1 MSVEQLNQLNIEELI
16 ITLENVLKILK
27 QYSKVS
33 NSSITFKEFVDYW
46 FEAYASTAVKP
57 STQKRYRQLLKPA
70 LRAIGNKPLNKVKP
84 LDIQNIYIALAGT
97 QSNCTI
103 LKLHRLLHE
112 IFKHAQMWEYI
123 SDNPVKKVVPPTP
136 EKKVFD
142 VWDVETAKRFLEII
156 KDEPI
161 YYPALIALHT
171 GMRAGEILSLKWC
184 DVNFETRV
192 ISIVKSERKNRGL
205 KTVNL
210 KTKTSKRAVYMNDIL
225 YKELKNLYEITK
237 PKPDDF
243 VCPRLPTGNLTV
255 GYLSKRFKLLVKR
268 YNFPVIRFHDLRHTF
283 ATLMLSLGVNTK
295 IVAEILG
302 HSDIKL
308 TADTYSHVLPTMQ
321 ESAMKEFSKLW
332 K

>member
-1 MSVEQLNQLNIEELI
+1 MGIEQFKIENL
-16 ITLENVLKILK
+16 TAVLEDVLKFLK
-27 QYSKVS
+27 QQSELK
-33 NSSITFKEFVDYW
+33 NNSITFQEFVSYW
-46 FEAYASTAVKP
+46 FEAYAKIAVKQ
-57 STQKRYRQLLKPA
+57 STQKRYKELLKPA
-70 LRAIGNKPLNKVKP
+70 IQAIGSKPLSDVKP
-84 LDIQNIYIALAGT
+84 LDIQKIYISLTGKI
-97 QSNCTI
+97 SDCTI

-112 IFKHAQMWEYI
+112 IFKHAVMWEYI
-123 SDNPVKKVVPPTP
+123 SNNPVKKVLPPSP

-142 VWDVETAKRFLEII
+142 VWDAETAKRFLEVIRN
-156 KDEPI
+156 ETI
-161 YYPALIALHT
+161 YYPVLIALHT
-171 GMRAGEILSLKWC
+171 GMRAGEIVSLKWC
-184 DVNFETRV
+184 DVNFEARI
-192 ISIVKSERKNRGL
+192 ISVVKSVRNNRGL
-205 KTVNL
+205 KTSDV
-210 KTKTSKRAVYMNDIL
+210 KTKTSKRSVYINDVL
-225 YKELKNLYEITK
+225 YSELKNLYEITK

-255 GYLSKRFKLLVKR
+255 EYLSKRFKKLVKR

-321 ESAMKEFSKLW
+321 ESAMKEFIKLW

>member
-1 MSVEQLNQLNIEELI
+1 MNIEIENL
-16 ITLENVLKILK
+16 TVMLEDILK
-27 QYSKVS
+27 FLKQHSDSKS
-33 NSSITFKEFVDYW
+33 SSITFQEFVNYW
-46 FEAYASTAVKP
+46 FEAYAKIAVKQ
-57 STQKRYRQLLKPA
+57 STQKRYRELLIPA
-70 LRAIGNKPLNKVKP
+70 IKAIGTKPLSDIKP
-84 LDIQNIYIALAGT
+84 LDIQKIYMNLTGKL
-97 QSNCTI
+97 SDSTI

-112 IFKHAQMWEYI
+112 IFKHAVMWEYI
-123 SDNPVKKVVPPTP
+123 SDNPVKKVLPPSP

-142 VWDVETAKRFLEII
+142 VWDVETAKRFLEVIRN
-156 KDEPI
+156 ETI
-161 YYPALIALHT
+161 YYPVLIALHT
-171 GMRAGEILSLKWC
+171 GMRAGEIVSLKWC
-184 DVNFETRV
+184 DVNFEARI
-192 ISIVKSERKNRGL
+192 ISVVKSVRNNRGL
-205 KTVNL
+205 KTSDV
-210 KTKTSKRAVYMNDIL
+210 KTKTSKRSVYINDVL
-225 YKELKNLYEITK
+225 FSELKNLYETIK

-321 ESAMKEFSKLW
+321 ESAMKEFVKLW